1 MIETFGDWSVLL
13 HIKCTVIVNVAFL
26 YTLQIAATCNC
37 SALCSHVYNWCILC
51 IYRQRADIKICMA
64 KAVVEDFSFLKD
76 EEGKGFVSVKCTS
89 NTPKNVQKHVIPGM
103 NRSYN

>member
-1 MIETFGDWSVLL
+1 
-13 HIKCTVIVNVAFL
+13 
-26 YTLQIAATCNC
+26 
-37 SALCSHVYNWCILC
+37 
-51 IYRQRADIKICMA
+51 MA

-103 NRSYN
+103 NRSSN